1 MLSVACIEDIYSND
15 TIDQRKVLPEQG
27 QETVIEG
34 FTGER
39 KGNSPSSAL
48 PVMQWKFQKGKLV

>member
-1 MLSVACIEDIYSND
+1 METLPTGGANFKD
-15 TIDQRKVLPEQG
+15 DQRKVLPEQG

-48 PVMQWKFQKGKLV
+48 PVM